1 MEWRTFTS
9 TAFMPAE
16 SWRESGREEATTK
29 TSLTSPLRVLEE
41 VCGIEGKC
49 VQDLCGW
56 VTRS

>member
-29 TSLTSPLRVLEE
+29 DITNIPLKSIRRGMWNRRKMCRGLMWL
-41 VCGIEGKC
+41 GN
-49 VQDLCGW
+49 
-56 VTRS
+56 